1 MKDNFQTEVTLNNKE
16 IECSAAVNLICLYLS
31 NSYFEQPENVTIFFV
46 YFFVIFWY
54 QSLNR
59 AKDQFCSSVYVA
71 MVAVQVTVLGQG
83 APEVAAI
90 LAGAA

>member
-1 MKDNFQTEVTLNNKE
+1 MVPHQAT
-16 IECSAAVNLICLYLS
+16 AAA
-31 NSYFEQPENVTIFFV
+31 T
-46 YFFVIFWY
+46 
-54 QSLNR
+54 LNR

-90 LAGAA
+90 LAGLA